1 MRNNVSARQR
11 YRVYP
16 LTHSQQHSL
25 QCVILYGQSGR
36 ADGPSVWLRKT
47 PSPHF
52 QFSTLMNHNQIIHK
66 LPPRFQTNNMAQKRV
81 WLRVRVWLV
90 RRQHVDE
97 LARSGIWS
105 TRPWKLYY
113 KMRPRCCQPLH
124 WAVFMSFCFLVSGI
138 LWLGLLRLHIGSPGK
153 YVDSKTFHTWA
164 TFKWHS
170 RDTDKDIYT
179 QKHAH
184 YFSNSTLSSNLG
196 LSCNLPLNVSFKN
209 TTIKWKKQT
218 MHFSHL
224 HSHL

>member
-1 MRNNVSARQR
+1 MYKQSTDLRTLPVFDAAALQLIGKPSLNEVRNNVSARQR

-66 LPPRFQTNNMAQKRV
+66 LPPRFQTNNMAQKCV
-81 WLRVRVWLV
+81 WLRVWVWLV

-105 TRPWKLYY
+105 TRP
-113 KMRPRCCQPLH
+113 
-124 WAVFMSFCFLVSGI
+124 
-138 LWLGLLRLHIGSPGK
+138 
-153 YVDSKTFHTWA
+153 
-164 TFKWHS
+164 
-170 RDTDKDIYT
+170 
-179 QKHAH
+179 
-184 YFSNSTLSSNLG
+184 
-196 LSCNLPLNVSFKN
+196 
-209 TTIKWKKQT
+209 
-218 MHFSHL
+218 
-224 HSHL
+224 

>member
-1 MRNNVSARQR
+1 MYKQSTDLRTLPVFDAAALQLIGKPSLNEVRNNVSARQR

-66 LPPRFQTNNMAQKRV
+66 LPPRFQTNNMAQKCV

-138 LWLGLLRLHIGSPGK
+138 LWLGLLR
-153 YVDSKTFHTWA
+153 
-164 TFKWHS
+164 
-170 RDTDKDIYT
+170 
-179 QKHAH
+179 
-184 YFSNSTLSSNLG
+184 
-196 LSCNLPLNVSFKN
+196 
-209 TTIKWKKQT
+209 
-218 MHFSHL
+218 FSHWL
-224 HSHL
+224 SREICGLKDFPYLSHI